1 MIIREAANISQNDFA
16 RLIGI
21 NVRTLQNR
29 EQHQSR
35 PMGPAP
41 ASLKIVASNPKSAIR
56 VLHC

>member
-29 EQHQSR
+29 KQHQNR
-35 PMGPAP
+35 PMGPAR